1 MKIEDYETAHALMN
15 EKKELILLNRIFN
28 EIEAMELYSLNA
40 HGRFDSDNLSAKS
53 KEELKDLISDF
64 CVRKYKEIDEEIS
77 KL

>member
-1 MKIEDYETAHALMN
+1 MD
-15 EKKELILLNRIFN
+15 EKKELILLNRIFT
-28 EIEAMELYSLNA
+28 EIVPFEFHSLSYRETF
-40 HGRFDSDNLSAKS
+40 HGYNLSAKS